1 MEIIIGIISGI
12 ITSIGMGGGTILI
25 VALSVLQ
32 NIPQKMAQAANLFFF
47 IPTSITAIA
56 LNIKNKNI
64 NYKVGC
70 SIVIF
75 GIIGSILGAM
85 LSYKIDSRNLK
96 KYFGIFLI
104 IVTLHEIYDYYNL
117 YIKNK
122 NTHTKIKQQKEV
134 D

>member
-1 MEIIIGIISGI
+1 MEIIIGIVSGI

-25 VALSVLQ
+25 VALCVIQ
-32 NIPQKMAQAANLFFF
+32 NIPQKVAQAANLFFF

-70 SIVIF
+70 RIIIF

-85 LSYKIDSRNLK
+85 LSYKIDSQDLK
-96 KYFGIFLI
+96 KFFGIFLMLI
-104 IVTLHEIYDYYNL
+104 TIHEIYDYYKV
-117 YIKNK
+117 YIKTK

>member
-32 NIPQKMAQAANLFFF
+32 NIPQKVAQAANLFFF

-56 LNIKNKNI
+56 INIKNKNI

-70 SIVIF
+70 NIIIF

>member
-1 MEIIIGIISGI
+1 MEIIIGIVSGI

-25 VALSVLQ
+25 VALTVLQ
-32 NIPQKMAQAANLFFF
+32 NIPQKVAQSANLFFF
-47 IPTSITAIA
+47 IPTSFTAIA

-70 SIVIF
+70 RIIIF

-85 LSYKIDSRNLK
+85 LSYKIDSQNLK
-96 KYFGIFLI
+96 KFFGIFLMF
-104 IVTLHEIYDYYNL
+104 VTLHEIYDYYKV
-117 YIKNK
+117 YIKTK